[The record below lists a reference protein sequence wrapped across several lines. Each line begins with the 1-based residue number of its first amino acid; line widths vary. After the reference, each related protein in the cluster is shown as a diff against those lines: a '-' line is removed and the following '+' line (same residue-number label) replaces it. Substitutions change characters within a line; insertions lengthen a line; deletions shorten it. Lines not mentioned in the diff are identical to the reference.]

1 MQIVEKEGYTYKPQ
15 LHIYREKMKRND
27 KNKAE
32 AVRDKSDQNKY
43 CVRKNNSVCKTKSK
57 NRSEDVKA
65 VTVYEPSAENSTH
78 KAGITGDRMTG

>member
-1 MQIVEKEGYTYKPQ
+1 
-15 LHIYREKMKRND
+15 MKRND

-78 KAGITGDRMTG
+78 KADITGDRMTG